1 MRWLPLLLA
10 ASLAAPIQAA
20 SLRDIRLTET
30 LQQVAAQSSENTPRE
45 INSNITDLGFSA
57 KGDELINRLAVD
69 PEYAQRMQEDPLL
82 IRSQLQSSVCTDLRF
97 RRLLDEAKKAEEAAT
112 LPYSLPTESLG
123 DSIPFDEAATTVI
136 PAPESS
142 RKTTSVSSSP
152 ILSSV

>member
-10 ASLAAPIQAA
+10 TSLAAPIQAA

-69 PEYAQRMQEDPLL
+69 P
-82 IRSQLQSSVCTDLRF
+82 
-97 RRLLDEAKKAEEAAT
+97 
-112 LPYSLPTESLG
+112 
-123 DSIPFDEAATTVI
+123 
-136 PAPESS
+136 
-142 RKTTSVSSSP
+142 
-152 ILSSV
+152 

>member
-82 IRSQLQSSVCTDLRF
+82 IRSQL
-97 RRLLDEAKKAEEAAT
+97 
-112 LPYSLPTESLG
+112 
-123 DSIPFDEAATTVI
+123 
-136 PAPESS
+136 
-142 RKTTSVSSSP
+142 
-152 ILSSV
+152 